1 MKKLGKYIW
10 HIILA
15 SDYYLVSCEVKISYS
30 HKYRFHKRTN
40 TNTKKEE
47 CSIGRTNKGRA
58 TKTSMRSYYFP
69 F

>member
-30 HKYRFHKRTN
+30 H
-40 TNTKKEE
+40 E
-47 CSIGRTNKGRA
+47 
-58 TKTSMRSYYFP
+58 
-69 F
+69 